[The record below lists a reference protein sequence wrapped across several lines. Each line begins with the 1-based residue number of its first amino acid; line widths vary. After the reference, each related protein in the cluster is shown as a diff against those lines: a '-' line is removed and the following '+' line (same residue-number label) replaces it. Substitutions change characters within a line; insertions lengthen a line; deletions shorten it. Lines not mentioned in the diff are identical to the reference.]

1 MGDVDAVDPALSA
14 KQAGLRYVMDRR
26 PGIRRERAGKKFR
39 YIGVDGRPITAEDE
53 LERIKKLSIPPA
65 WTDVWISPVPNGH
78 IQATGR
84 DAKGRKQYRYHPQW
98 TAVRGETKFHRLVAF
113 GATLPMIRERV
124 GRDLRRSGLR
134 REQVLATIVQLMDE
148 TCFRIGNKEYARLNH
163 HYGLTT
169 LEQKHVDVS
178 GDILHFQ
185 FVGKGGKEHE
195 VDVRDRRVA
204 KVVKRMQDLP
214 GQELFQYIDEEG
226 NCRTIA
232 STDVNEYLHEITG
245 EDFTAKDFRTWSGT
259 VLAYQELS
267 RVTEVDTEREARHDV
282 VAVIKAVAER
292 LGNTPAVCRKC
303 YVHPA
308 VLEAYQDPER
318 RALLAQCM
326 GADHSASPLPREEAA
341 LLCLLHCL
349 SDAEEKDAASKRAA

>member
-1 MGDVDAVDPALSA
+1 MDDVDVVDPALSA

-124 GRDLRRSGLR
+124 GRDLGRSGLR

-169 LEQKHVDVS
+169 LEQEHVDVS

-226 NCRTIA
+226 DCRTIA

-245 EDFTAKDFRTWSGT
+245 QDFTAKDFRTWHGT
-259 VLAYQELS
+259 VRAAQVLADLGKFDSDSQATHNIS
-267 RVTEVDTEREARHDV
+267 EA
-282 VAVIKAVAER
+282 IKAAAEH
-292 LGNTPAVCRKC
+292 LGNTPVICRKS
-303 YVHPA
+303 YVHPQVIDA
-308 VLEAYQDPER
+308 YIDGTLLEAFE
-318 RALLAQCM
+318 
-326 GADHSASPLPREEAA
+326 HSTP
-341 LLCLLHCL
+341 
-349 SDAEEKDAASKRAA
+349 KDAAAGLHLDETIVLGLLREREETC